1 MFKVVTCFN
10 FYRLINQTKIHFIE
24 VANKRGNE
32 IFARKKSG
40 LGGESSRGKRV
51 FYDIFFGGRPLNNSC
66 GVCIRKMGFDLF
78 FTIRRWKWSK

>member
-40 LGGESSRGKRV
+40 LGGGVIAGGKS
-51 FYDIFFGGRPLNNSC
+51 FL
-66 GVCIRKMGFDLF
+66 
-78 FTIRRWKWSK
+78 